1 MKRKLW
7 KKIRRVLSL
16 ALAVACLVNVSPLE
30 ANAAEAGNYAN
41 EEVEVL
47 TAEISEL
54 PEGYFDDLQN
64 SRAVL
69 TNCKIMLTFSSDG
82 MQIEIFTGTT
92 GIVPVVGIKDIK
104 VQQKVWYGWKTVAVA
119 SGGERTDTS
128 GLGLMVTY
136 DEAIKDETYRVT
148 CVHYADLTYDG
159 VENYTEGEND
169 TGEFV
174 FTY

>member
-1 MKRKLW
+1 MKRKMW
-7 KKIRRVLSL
+7 KKVRTIFGL
-16 ALAVACLVNVSPLE
+16 ALTVVCLANVAPLE
-30 ANAAEAGNYAN
+30 VKAAEQGAD
-41 EEVEVL
+41 VEVL
-47 TAEISEL
+47 TATVSEL

-64 SRAVL
+64 SRAVM
-69 TNCKIMLTFSSDG
+69 TNCKIILGFSSAG

-92 GIVPVVGIKDIK
+92 GTVPVVGVKDIK
-104 VQQKVWYGWKTVAVA
+104 VQQKVWYGWKTVAVC
-119 SGGERTDTS
+119 SGAERTDS
-128 GLGLMVTY
+128 DGLAMTTIY

-169 TGEFV
+169 TGAFV